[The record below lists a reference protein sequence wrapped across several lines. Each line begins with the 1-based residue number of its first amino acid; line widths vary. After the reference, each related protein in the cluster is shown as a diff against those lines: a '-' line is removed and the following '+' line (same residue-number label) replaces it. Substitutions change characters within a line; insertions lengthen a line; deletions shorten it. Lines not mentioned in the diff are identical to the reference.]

1 MRLFTKILYPAAL
14 ATLVLSSCGKTSK
27 VYVQML
33 EPGGINLPANV
44 KTIALVDRSLSPNPM
59 KKHSMASYTGETLM
73 QDREGA
79 HQALAGLGSVLG
91 ASQKLQAKMTNAV
104 LIGSQESGVFPAPMD
119 TVTLNKICKEYGADA
134 VAVLED
140 YAEEAV
146 MTVSEKKVNTTVDKV
161 VVPVTQYCA
170 VQTATIK
177 MGIRLYDRVNKTID
191 DQYFFT
197 SSKNWTTDPFS
208 TSKMATSSA
217 VRSHYAINQASYNAG
232 VTYGRRIAPNLTS
245 VQRKFFKK
253 GNSDMEEAGRKACEG
268 DWNGASDLWKKIAT
282 EKKDAELAGE
292 ATFNLAL
299 ASEVNGNLDQAV
311 QLCEKAYTDY
321 NLKTAKKYS
330 VVLNQRLLGAQ
341 KLK

>member
-1 MRLFTKILYPAAL
+1 MRIFIKILYPAAL
-14 ATLVLSSCGKTSK
+14 ATLVLGGCGKISK

-33 EPGGINLPANV
+33 EPGSINLPANV
-44 KTIALVDRSLSPNPM
+44 KTVALVDRSLSPNPM
-59 KKHSMASYTGETLM
+59 KKHSAGTFTGEAFM

-79 HQALAGLGSVLG
+79 HQALAGLGSVLS
-91 ASQKLQAKMTNAV
+91 ASQKFQAKMTNAV
-104 LIGSQESGVFPAPMD
+104 LIGSQESGVFPQPLD
-119 TVTLNKICKEYGADA
+119 TATLNKICKDYEADA

-140 YAEEAV
+140 YSEECV
-146 MTVSEKKVNTTVDKV
+146 MTTSEKHINATVDKV

-177 MGIRLYDRVNKTID
+177 IGVRFYDRVNKTID

-197 SSKNWTTDPFS
+197 SSKNWTTDPYS
-208 TSKMATSSA
+208 SSKMAMSNA

-245 VQRKFFKK
+245 VKRKYFKN
-253 GNSDMEEAGRKACEG
+253 GSTEMEEAGRKADEG
-268 DWNGASDLWKKIAT
+268 DWKSATDLWKKVIAET
-282 EKKDAELAGE
+282 KNAELAGE
-292 ATFNLAL
+292 ATYNLAL

-311 QLCEKAYTDY
+311 LLCEKAYSEY
-321 NLKTAKKYS
+321 NLKFAKKYS
-330 VVLNQRLLGAQ
+330 VILNQRLLGAQ